1 MAETACHILCECET
15 VVYGLGLTS
24 LCTSVSSVVKILITT
39 EGQEIHLLD
48 FAIQTAREAGR
59 ILAKRFGRKIEIS
72 NKSEIDLVTE
82 SDLASERIII
92 DRIKTHYPRHSIL
105 AEESG
110 TTNPGDQQSDWR
122 WIIDPL
128 DGTTN
133 YAHGYPCFCVSIA
146 LEHKGRMEVGV
157 VYDPMRDEMFSAER
171 GRGASLNGRRISVS
185 RTMNLSTA
193 LLCTGFPYDVRE
205 RNEFA
210 RHFAS
215 FIMHAQ
221 GVRRDGAAALD
232 LAYVAAGRF
241 DGFWEEGLKPWDVAA
256 GILLIEE
263 AGGRVSDYQGAP
275 FNIHTPPIVTSNG
288 LIHED
293 MMRVLRA

>member
-1 MAETACHILCECET
+1 M
-15 VVYGLGLTS
+15 
-24 LCTSVSSVVKILITT
+24 
-39 EGQEIHLLD
+39 LD
-48 FAIQTAREAGR
+48 FAIQTARDAGR
-59 ILAKRFGRKIEIS
+59 ILAERFGRKIEIS

-82 SDLASERIII
+82 SDLASERLII
-92 DRIKTHYPRHSIL
+92 DRIKTYYPRHSIL

-110 TTNPGDQQSDWR
+110 ATDPNGPENQNDWR

-146 LEHKGRMEVGV
+146 LEHQGKMEVGV
-157 VYDPMRDEMFSAER
+157 VYDPLRDEMFAAGR
-171 GRGASLNGRRISVS
+171 GQGASLNGRRIKVS
-185 RTMNLSTA
+185 ETRSLSAA
-193 LLCTGFPYDVRE
+193 LLCTGFPYDVRQ
-205 RNEFA
+205 RSEFA

-256 GILLIEE
+256 GALIIEE
-263 AGGRVSDYQGAP
+263 AGGRVSNYRGEPLD
-275 FNIHTPPIVTSNG
+275 IHTPPVVASNG
-288 LIHED
+288 LIHDE
-293 MMRVLRA
+293 MMHVLTS

>member
-1 MAETACHILCECET
+1 M
-15 VVYGLGLTS
+15 
-24 LCTSVSSVVKILITT
+24 
-39 EGQEIHLLD
+39 LD
-48 FAIQTAREAGR
+48 FAIQTARDAGR
-59 ILAKRFGRKIEIS
+59 LLAERFGRKIEIS

-82 SDLASERIII
+82 SDLAAESLII
-92 DRIKTHYPRHSIL
+92 DRIKTHHPRHSIL

-110 TTNPGDQQSDWR
+110 ATNPQDHESDWR

-146 LEHKGRMEVGV
+146 LEHKRSLEVGV
-157 VYDPMRDEMFSAER
+157 VYDPIRDEMFTAER
-171 GRGASLNGRRISVS
+171 GQGASLNGRRISVS
-185 RTMNLSTA
+185 RTSNLGTA

-205 RNEFA
+205 RSEFA
-210 RHFAS
+210 RHFAN

-256 GILLIEE
+256 GALIIEE
-263 AGGRVSDYQGAP
+263 AGGRVSKYRGEPLDIYS
-275 FNIHTPPIVTSNG
+275 PPVMASNG
-288 LIHED
+288 LIHEE
-293 MMRVLRA
+293 MMGVLCGSVPSA

>member
-1 MAETACHILCECET
+1 M
-15 VVYGLGLTS
+15 
-24 LCTSVSSVVKILITT
+24 
-39 EGQEIHLLD
+39 LD
-48 FAIQTAREAGR
+48 FAIQTARDAGR
-59 ILAKRFGRKIEIS
+59 ILAERFGRKIEIT
-72 NKSEIDLVTE
+72 NKSELDLVTE
-82 SDLASERIII
+82 SDLASERLII
-92 DRIKTHYPRHSIL
+92 DRIKTYYPRHSIL

-110 TTNPGDQQSDWR
+110 ATNPDDHGQQSDWR

-146 LEHKGRMEVGV
+146 LEHRGRMEVGV
-157 VYDPMRDEMFSAER
+157 VYDPLRDEMFAAER
-171 GRGASLNGRRISVS
+171 GQGASLNGRRITVS
-185 RTMNLSTA
+185 RTRSLSAA
-193 LLCTGFPYDVRE
+193 LLCTGFPYDVRQ

-256 GILLIEE
+256 GALIIEE
-263 AGGRVSDYQGAP
+263 AGGRVSNYLGEPLD
-275 FNIHTPPIVTSNG
+275 IHTPPVVASNG
-288 LIHED
+288 LIHD
-293 MMRVLRA
+293 QMREVLTTT

>member
-1 MAETACHILCECET
+1 M
-15 VVYGLGLTS
+15 
-24 LCTSVSSVVKILITT
+24 
-39 EGQEIHLLD
+39 LD
-48 FAIQTAREAGR
+48 FAIQTARDAGR
-59 ILAKRFGRKIEIS
+59 VLADRFGRNVKIS

-82 SDLASERIII
+82 SDLASEKVIIERI
-92 DRIKTHYPRHSIL
+92 RTHYPRHGIL

-110 TTNPGDQQSDWR
+110 VSNPDDHESAWR

-146 LEHKGRMEVGV
+146 LAYQGRMEIGV
-157 VYDPMRDEMFSAER
+157 VYDPIRDEMFAAER
-171 GRGASLNGRRISVS
+171 GQGASLNSRRISVS
-185 RTMNLSTA
+185 GTMNLSAA

-210 RHFAS
+210 RHFAN
-215 FIMHAQ
+215 FIMKAQ

-256 GILLIEE
+256 GALIIEE
-263 AGGRVSDYQGAP
+263 AGGRVSKYRGEPLDIYS
-275 FNIHTPPIVTSNG
+275 PPIVASNG
-288 LIHED
+288 LIHD
-293 MMRVLRA
+293 QMREVLLS

>member
-1 MAETACHILCECET
+1 M
-15 VVYGLGLTS
+15 
-24 LCTSVSSVVKILITT
+24 
-39 EGQEIHLLD
+39 LD
-48 FAIQTAREAGR
+48 FAIQTARDAGQV
-59 ILAKRFGRKIEIS
+59 LAERFGRKIEIS

-82 SDLASERIII
+82 SDLASERLII
-92 DRIKTHYPRHSIL
+92 DRIKTYYPRHSIL

-110 TTNPGDQQSDWR
+110 VTNSTDNSEWR

-146 LEHKGRMEVGV
+146 LEHKGRLEIGV
-157 VYDPMRDEMFSAER
+157 VYDPIRDEMFAAGR
-171 GRGASLNGRRISVS
+171 GQGASLNGRRINVS
-185 RTMNLSTA
+185 RTMNLSAA
-193 LLCTGFPYDVRE
+193 LLCTGFPYDVRQ
-205 RNEFA
+205 RNDFA

-256 GILLIEE
+256 GALIIEE
-263 AGGRVSDYQGAP
+263 AGGRLSKYNDEP
-275 FNIHTPPIVTSNG
+275 LDIFNPPVVASNG
-288 LIHED
+288 LIHD
-293 MMRVLRA
+293 QMRKVLNA

>member
-1 MAETACHILCECET
+1 
-15 VVYGLGLTS
+15 
-24 LCTSVSSVVKILITT
+24 
-39 EGQEIHLLD
+39 LLD
-48 FAIQTAREAGR
+48 FAIQTARDAGR
-59 ILAKRFGRKIEIS
+59 ILAERFGRKIEIS

-82 SDLASERIII
+82 SDLASEQLIIE
-92 DRIKTHYPRHSIL
+92 RIKTYYPRHSIL

-110 TTNPGDQQSDWR
+110 AMNPGDHESGWR

-146 LEHKGRMEVGV
+146 LERNGRMEIGV
-157 VYDPMRDEMFSAER
+157 VYDPLRDEMFAAER
-171 GRGASLNGRRISVS
+171 GQGASLNGRRINVS
-185 RTMNLSTA
+185 RTMTLSAA

-205 RNEFA
+205 RSEFA

-256 GILLIEE
+256 GALIIEE
-263 AGGRVSDYQGAP
+263 AGGRISKYRGEPLDIYS
-275 FNIHTPPIVTSNG
+275 PPVMASNG
-288 LIHED
+288 LIHDE
-293 MMRVLRA
+293 MQRVLLS